1 MTAIISRRIELRNF
15 SMFFSIL
22 QILFDAVLLF
32 SVLFLF
38 HFTAH
43 QIQRKKEE
51 NDILKNL
58 QVQEIKD
65 QLQELLM
72 TLKQLGK
79 EVSDDIQ
86 EQVREAEIRTE
97 QFKKIIAKLQRDI
110 KKTILLSEEVNE
122 EKIRLEEKI
131 NIIQTAKKKLAKAS
145 SRQIASSSASPTDEK
160 KNGVSPS
167 MVGEIYRMADA
178 DMDLNEIA
186 KKTQLTQGE
195 IQLILNLRGN
205 RFTTPN

>member
-1 MTAIISRRIELRNF
+1 
-15 SMFFSIL
+15 MFFSIL

-43 QIQRKKEE
+43 QIQKKKEE
-51 NDILKNL
+51 NDLLKNF

-86 EQVREAEIRTE
+86 EQVKEAEVQTE
-97 QFKKIIAKLQRDI
+97 QFKKVAAKLQRDLR
-110 KKTILLSEEVNE
+110 KTVLLAEEVNR
-122 EKIRLEEKI
+122 EKTRLEEKLSVMR
-131 NIIQTAKKKLAKAS
+131 TAKKKSAKFPARPGDRPSRPAGEEKTFGVPS
-145 SRQIASSSASPTDEK
+145 SV
-160 KNGVSPS
+160 VS
-167 MVGEIYRMADA
+167 EIYRLAD
-178 DMDLNEIA
+178 DEMDLNEIA
-186 KKTQLTQGE
+186 RQTQLTQGE

-205 RFTTPN
+205 RFSTPN